1 MLKVNIITQP
11 GKAPNHNSLFE
22 KLSNTKYLED
32 KIITRKL
39 FEKISVDELCDDR
52 VIETVP

>member
-1 MLKVNIITQP
+1 MKVNIITQP
-11 GKAPNHNSLFE
+11 GKAANNNSLFE
-22 KLSNTKYLED
+22 KLSNTKYFED

-39 FEKISVDELCDDR
+39 FEKFSVDELCDDR